1 MKKKIMKSVAKR
13 VNPFFILILLIPLT
27 ACITVSESRYYPE
40 NEAVTLD
47 HTYVMTQ
54 KFWSLSDQF
63 IIRDQNREPMFQ
75 VKGQFL
81 SIGDKLRFL
90 DMSGREQAFISE
102 QVVSLLK
109 RYRIYRPDGSFAVIR
124 KDINLFN
131 DKFTIKLPGEDN
143 LIVRG
148 NFWDLEYCFYR
159 RGRLVA
165 VVTKKML
172 SWKDSYAIRVARGED
187 DVLILASAVVID
199 MIKEDEESE
208 RHRRPHRR
216 YGHHRRY

>member
-1 MKKKIMKSVAKR
+1 MKKKIMKLMPKG
-13 VNPFFILILLIPLT
+13 VNSTLALILLLPLS
-27 ACITVSESRYYPE
+27 ACIPISEPKYSPD
-40 NEAVTLD
+40 NEIVTLD
-47 HTYVMTQ
+47 HSYVMTQ

-63 IIRDQNREPMFQ
+63 IIRDENRQPMYQ
-75 VKGQFL
+75 VRGQFL

-102 QVVSLLK
+102 QLVSLLK

-124 KDINLFN
+124 KDIDLFSE
-131 DKFTIKLPGEDN
+131 KYTIKLPGDDN
-143 LIVRG
+143 LVVRG

-159 RGRLVA
+159 NGRLVA
-165 VVTKKML
+165 VVTKKLM

-199 MIKEDEESE
+199 MIKEDEDSE
-208 RHRRPHRR
+208 RSGRPHRR
-216 YGHHRRY
+216 HGHR